1 MYRFV
6 GKKGQYYKI
15 DHEKLIMKLNY
26 RCPKGKFVPDSFS
39 CGNTPEEAKKN
50 YESLHPE
57 KGTKKVSKS
66 QTQKEVKSVSSS
78 IQKTIDKVK
87 SGGKITKKEYDI
99 LKPLVEKS
107 KLSEQKQKSDSII
120 NKFFSGDK
128 LKITRDEWEDPVL
141 KNYLKLASENNT
153 DIFAEMNSIDS
164 NEWKTKGYIYKLVD
178 RKLDSISGVDNAIIE
193 LEKLKDSSNPS
204 ISNNIQKVLDFVKDR
219 KLIIDHFINPEN
231 PLPNRKKISIEP
243 EKEEPVIIDDDN
255 DQDLVRD
262 KKTGW
267 PKSDNYSKDLPTRQ
281 SLVDAASPLKD
292 NKDVVDILKK
302 YAVETS
308 ENMNKIAAGVQKGST
323 KSLNNIKILQQALDS
338 VETPKDMTVF
348 RGIRTSEFN
357 RLKGLGLGKP
367 GTTYTS
373 KSFLSTSVNKDV
385 GAYGDDNNLSIEI
398 KLPAGAHAAYID
410 SITKSAYNSASD
422 EDIGDEEVMIN
433 RNTKFK
439 SHGIRETNSGSV
451 LVLEALIP
459 KKKLSSTKETK
470 QSKQKQN
477 MTIDNDI
484 VTPNKLDK
492 EAEDILGSLENDVMK
507 ILKKTK
513 YFDKVPEE

>member
-6 GKKGQYYKI
+6 GKKGKCYDLDSLK
-15 DHEKLIMKLNY
+15 KVAMKLNY
-26 RCPKGKFVPDSFS
+26 NCPDDYKNGEGEGSCKGYKPGMEKQKPVTEPKVAKTKTSK
-39 CGNTPEEAKKN
+39 EEAG
-50 YESLHPE
+50 S
-57 KGTKKVSKS
+57 S
-66 QTQKEVKSVSSS
+66 SSS
-78 IQKTIDKVK
+78 IQKTINKVK

-141 KNYLKLASENNT
+141 KNYLKLASENNN
-153 DIFAEMNSIDS
+153 DMFAEINSIDG
-164 NEWKTKGYIYKLVD
+164 NEWKTKGVIYKLVD
-178 RKLDSISGVDNAIIE
+178 RTLDSISGVDNAITE
-193 LEKLKDSSNPS
+193 LEKLKNSSDPS
-204 ISNNIQKVLDFVKDR
+204 VSNNIQKVLDFVKDR
-219 KLIIDHFINPEN
+219 KLIIEHFINPEN
-231 PLPNRKKISIEP
+231 PLPSRKKISIEP
-243 EKEEPVIIDDDN
+243 EKEPTIIDDND

-281 SLVDAASPLKD
+281 SLVDAASPLKN
-292 NKDVVDILKK
+292 NKDVVNILKG

-348 RGIRTSEFN
+348 RGIQTSEFN

-373 KSFLSTSVNKDV
+373 KSFLSTSVNSDV

-398 KLPAGAHAAYID
+398 KLPKGTHAAYID
-410 SITKSAYNSASD
+410 SITKAAHNSASD

-439 SHGIRETNSGSV
+439 SHGIRETDSGSV
-451 LVLEALIP
+451 LVLEAIVP
-459 KKKLSSTKETK
+459 KKKSNI
-470 QSKQKQN
+470 KQN
-477 MTIDNDI
+477 KTLDNEI
-484 VTPNKLDK
+484 VTPNKLDA